1 MKELIIA
8 NWKMNP
14 STYAEAER
22 LFKSVL
28 KKVRGVKNAEIVI
41 CPPFVWLT
49 DISHKYKKEI
59 NFGAQDVFL
68 AAPKGRASPSRAGR
82 ETICIGEA
90 SPRQLKSLGVKY
102 VIIGHSE
109 RRALGETDEIINK
122 KAKETL
128 KIGLKVVLCV
138 GEPLSVRR
146 KGRVAA
152 GRFVKNQIRR
162 DLKSISKIK
171 NLLIAYE
178 PIWAIGTGR
187 ADKPEDALE
196 MARFIKESL
205 VISHKSKVR
214 VLYGGSV
221 NSKNARAFLSPEEIN
236 GALVGKE
243 SLKASDFQKIVQ
255 SAI

>member
-1 MKELIIA
+1 MREIIIA
-8 NWKMNP
+8 NWKENP
-14 STYAEAER
+14 KTAKEAIR
-22 LFKSVL
+22 LAGETNRRVKNL
-28 KKVRGVKNAEIVI
+28 KNAEVVI
-41 CPPFVWLT
+41 APPHPFLPLVKNRL
-49 DISHKYKKEI
+49 SNLEL
-59 NFGAQDVFL
+59 GAQDVFL
-68 AAPKGRASPSRAGR
+68 AAPKGRASPSRTGR

-187 ADKPEDALE
+187 ADKPEDAVE

-221 NSKNARAFLSPEEIN
+221 NSKNARAFLSPKEID
-236 GALVGKE
+236 GALVGKK